1 VDLIFPHHED
11 EIAQSCAYTGEAD
24 FARVWMHAAFLRV
37 KGAKM
42 SKRFGNITTAR
53 DLRQDGIDPGA
64 IRLLV
69 YQTHYRQELD
79 LTDEALAAA
88 GEGSRRLGEFAR
100 RLQAAVGAADDTAFS
115 EAAEQLERGFIQALD
130 EDLNAP
136 RAVAEVFDFVSTGNR
151 LLDQGRHPGKR
162 ALQAWKFV
170 DSVLDAATV
179 PQVFK
184 VQLPGTIRP
193 DSGAATLF
201 TEALPGEAATQAAW
215 AQYWADKRRAA
226 KAKRDFAEADR
237 IRGLLAG
244 NGWQVRDLKDGG
256 SEVSRS

>member
-1 VDLIFPHHED
+1 MNRIDLEGRVAVITGGAQGIGYA
-11 EIAQSCAYTGEAD
+11 IAERMLASGAAVSLWDADAGKLAEAKGTLGNAGRV
-24 FARVWMHAAFLRV
+24 FAE
-37 KGAKM
+37 
-42 SKRFGNITTAR
+42 
-53 DLRQDGIDPGA
+53 
-64 IRLLV
+64 
-69 YQTHYRQELD
+69 ELD